1 MLRSFVLPL
10 AALLATGGDGAAS
23 PKFANG
29 HGSCVLDTVS
39 LDDGSNAFNTS
50 CPIVERIALQQEVEA
65 LGVATSN
72 ATATQQKV
80 DALEAQLR
88 SARGRAPSA

>member
-23 PKFANG
+23 PKICQRARQLRPR
-29 HGSCVLDTVS
+29 HGL